1 MTHTTLRRKAVALC
15 LMIAVMNLY
24 SAKALGSPAR
34 SLLLGELTTMGQ
46 VTVNGA
52 EAISGMSV
60 FPDSTITTAVKSGA
74 LLSLGKLGRVELLQ
88 SSNANVTFDAAG
100 VAGVL
105 DTGGVRASVPAGI
118 SARVA
123 AGAVNVT
130 SAGREGATFLV
141 EKIGD
146 RVTVSAQAGK
156 IEVSEGGKQFALN
169 AGEFF
174 ASGMVAPEL
183 IKDNDNDSD
192 KRKRAAAI
200 IIGVGAAIA
209 AIIFV
214 VTREANQE
222 TFIGGGNIAPSANL

>member
-1 MTHTTLRRKAVALC
+1 MTHTTLRRKAVTLC

-34 SLLLGELTTMGQ
+34 SLLLGDLTTMGQ

-60 FPDSTITTAVKSGA
+60 FPDSTITTAIKSGA
-74 LLSLGKLGRVELLQ
+74 LLSLGKVGRVELLQ
-88 SSNANVTFDAAG
+88 NSNVNVAFDAAG
-100 VAGVL
+100 VAGNL
-105 DTGGVRASVPAGI
+105 DTGGIRTSVPAGI

-123 AGAVNVT
+123 AGAVTVT
-130 SAGREGATFLV
+130 SAGREDATFLV
-141 EKIGD
+141 EKVED
-146 RVTVSAQAGK
+146 RVTVSAQVGK
-156 IEVSEGGKQFALN
+156 LEVREGGKQFVLN

-174 ASGMVAPEL
+174 ASGMAAPGL
-183 IKDNDNDSD
+183 IKDNDNDDD

-214 VTREANQE
+214 VTRESNQE
-222 TFIGGGNIAPSANL
+222 TSIGGGLITPSQSQ